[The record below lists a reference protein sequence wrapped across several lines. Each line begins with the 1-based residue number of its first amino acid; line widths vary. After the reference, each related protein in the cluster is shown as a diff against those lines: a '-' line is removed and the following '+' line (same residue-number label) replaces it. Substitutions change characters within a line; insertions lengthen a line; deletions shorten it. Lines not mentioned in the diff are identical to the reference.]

1 MPKIPKKTFTRIIKA
16 VKARNQTSTNPNPDT
31 HDRTSPV
38 SHDRTSPATHDL
50 TSPVT
55 HDRTSPV
62 SHDRTSP
69 ASHDRTS
76 SVTLDDVNMLNDV
89 PDIDPEEDFPDD
101 SGIQNVVSDAT
112 STLSELDIFLLH
124 YKFKYNLSWPAIITL
139 GNAFKVNSEI
149 PVQKYKIFILSVL

>member
-38 SHDRTSPATHDL
+38 SHDRTSPATHDLTSPVTHDL

-112 STLSELDIFLLH
+112 STLSELDIFCFIISLNTIFRGLQLLLLAMH
-124 YKFKYNLSWPAIITL
+124 LK
-139 GNAFKVNSEI
+139 
-149 PVQKYKIFILSVL
+149 